1 MQQERIYHWLVDTIV
16 DYAILM
22 LDLQGNI
29 LSWNTGAQRLM
40 GYLEKRQ
47 WVSTFP
53 FIPPDLVESGF
64 PVYELAKVNEAG
76 RFEHEGLRKHKD
88 GSTWWCHA

>member
-29 LSWNTGAQRLM
+29 LSWNTWAQR
-40 GYLEKRQ
+40 
-47 WVSTFP
+47 
-53 FIPPDLVESGF
+53 
-64 PVYELAKVNEAG
+64 
-76 RFEHEGLRKHKD
+76 
-88 GSTWWCHA
+88 